1 MSATQERSVS
11 KVLCN
16 GLRWHQIHPD
26 LNREVQK
33 IENRRVDPYPQL
45 QKQKPTKHQPPMD
58 PQIFSSIIIG
68 SSTILATV
76 LGAGTAWLIG
86 RKISRRQKLQ
96 DDLDRAVRDIHF
108 LLAVEEA
115 HCARNKA
122 SGNDS
127 FKLRTRNAVR
137 ESSDADFSGRFTPG
151 NWKASE

>member
-1 MSATQERSVS
+1 
-11 KVLCN
+11 
-16 GLRWHQIHPD
+16 
-26 LNREVQK
+26 
-33 IENRRVDPYPQL
+33 
-45 QKQKPTKHQPPMD
+45 MD
-58 PQIFSSIIIG
+58 PQIISSIIIG
-68 SSTILATV
+68 ASTILATV

-122 SGNDS
+122 EGNDS

>member
-1 MSATQERSVS
+1 
-11 KVLCN
+11 
-16 GLRWHQIHPD
+16 
-26 LNREVQK
+26 
-33 IENRRVDPYPQL
+33 
-45 QKQKPTKHQPPMD
+45 MD
-58 PQIFSSIIIG
+58 PQIISSIIIG

-122 SGNDS
+122 DGNDS

-137 ESSDADFSGRFTPG
+137 ESSDADFSGRFTLATG
-151 NWKASE
+151 RRASSDKEIGSFGDWRGATTHGIHDSQMAMAMLNSVV

>member
-1 MSATQERSVS
+1 MRLRHS
-11 KVLCN
+11 LC
-16 GLRWHQIHPD
+16 WHPIHSE
-26 LNREVQK
+26 LHRKVQK
-33 IENRRVDPYPQL
+33 IKNQRVDSYPQF
-45 QKQKPTKHQPPMD
+45 QKQNPTKHQPSMD
-58 PQIFSSIIIG
+58 PQIISSIIIG
-68 SSTILATV
+68 ASTILATV
-76 LGAGTAWLIG
+76 FGAGTAWLIG

-122 SGNDS
+122 EGNDS